1 MLRSAEKTPMP
12 MRSEVGG
19 SNLGSSEI
27 RLREI
32 SSIHKTTSPIEGVF
46 FVYDNRKDSSQFK
59 SLVGKL
65 KASYENNIKV
75 RFISRI
81 D

>member
-46 FVYDNRKDSSQFK
+46 FVNRKDSSQFK